1 MDCWAAVL
9 GDCAGGLSREHYIS
23 DGIFD
28 GEAITAYGLEWCKD
42 HPIQISLAS
51 AVSKILCKRHNE
63 RFSPFDA
70 EAAKLSRFLSANVL
84 DDPLS
89 EAQITLRGYRL
100 EKWALKTFLN
110 LGYIGGLD
118 PEHHARLKPR
128 EDLVR
133 YLFQETQAPKGIGL
147 YFVTGAVSNAK
158 FNVGLSW
165 NAIRNLSRDGAIA
178 GMTFT
183 LNDVR
188 FVVSAEEGP
197 AEHRLAKIGLVNGVD
212 YSRAKIYYRPHNIAL
227 LSKTAGQKTI
237 ALEW

>member
-1 MDCWAAVL
+1 MDCWAAIL
-9 GDCAGGLSREHYIS
+9 GNCAGGLSREHYIS

-42 HPIQISLAS
+42 HPIQISVAS
-51 AVSKILCKRHNE
+51 AASKILCKRHNE
-63 RFSPFDA
+63 ALSPFDA
-70 EAAKLSRFLSANVL
+70 EAARLSRFLSANVL

-89 EAQITLRGYRL
+89 EAQITLRGYLL

-118 PEHHARLKPR
+118 PEHHTRLQPG
-128 EDLVR
+128 ENLVR
-133 YLFQETQAPKGIGL
+133 YVFQETPAPIGMGL
-147 YFVTGAVSNAK
+147 HFVTGAVSNDN

-165 NAIRNLSRDGAIA
+165 NGIRNLSRAGAIA

-183 LNDVR
+183 LNNVR
-188 FVVSAEEGP
+188 FVVSAEAGP
-197 AEHRLAKIGLVNGVD
+197 VEQRLAKIGLVNGVD
-212 YSRAKIYYRPHNIAL
+212 YSRAKIYYRPRNIAL

-237 ALEW
+237 FLEW